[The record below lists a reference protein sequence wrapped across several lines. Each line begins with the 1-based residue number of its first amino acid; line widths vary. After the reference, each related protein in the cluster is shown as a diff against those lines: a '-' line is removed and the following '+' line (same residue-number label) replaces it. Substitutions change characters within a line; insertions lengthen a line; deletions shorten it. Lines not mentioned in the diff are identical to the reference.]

1 MNDFKETFCI
11 YKSRKYYEEIVQNK
25 WKFSF
30 PVAVSAVLKSDKND
44 LMEIFTKFYGNIYFA
59 LDVILDFTLP
69 LVLYLFLLFVWRDVP
84 SVLKL
89 LWLIHLL
96 VNIYLCIYYFFPSLL
111 MKTVFYSSFLQQS
124 ENKL

>member
-11 YKSRKYYEEIVQNK
+11 YKPRKYYEEIVQNK